1 MSLDT
6 ALYVKYITRSGVPKA
21 VNRKFVNR
29 KDIEGEVVLEKI
41 FSWKDDARFKR
52 LSDRVPDERTKI
64 DGNESWKFKE
74 SGLLEGRCKWGLRIP
89 SEFLRPLLLRYSTP
103 SFMYSQDIQSNKLW
117 LNAPDHME

>member
-41 FSWKDDARFKR
+41 FS
-52 LSDRVPDERTKI
+52 
-64 DGNESWKFKE
+64 
-74 SGLLEGRCKWGLRIP
+74 
-89 SEFLRPLLLRYSTP
+89 
-103 SFMYSQDIQSNKLW
+103 
-117 LNAPDHME
+117 